1 MDTPQP
7 APVARAVAPV
17 APVAPASV
25 AAGLVAPAAALVVS
39 DRSAAVLRRKA
50 LGQWYTPEAL
60 VDHVVAL
67 TLPPAPPA
75 GRPGAGRLRVL
86 DPACGDGAFLR
97 GVCRRLGSDVELVG
111 VDIDPVAV
119 ESARAS
125 LPDAEIILGDAL
137 TMDWESRRFDVV
149 IGNPPFLNQLATAT
163 TRGGRSRFGG
173 GQYADVAAEFLA
185 LAVELACAGGGR
197 VGLVLPQSILTS
209 RDTGPIRRRVLQRAA
224 MTHAWWSTAQV
235 FDAAVHT
242 CALVFESGA
251 EQRLVARSFGLEGRA
266 IADVALHDS
275 WGALLLESSGVL
287 PAGGRPTLGDIATFA
302 VDFRDQ
308 YYGLIGAVGDEVNGP
323 PLITSG
329 LIEPGRCLWGERPV
343 RFAKQR
349 FAAPRVALE
358 RLAPMLQRWA
368 AQRLVP
374 KILIANQ
381 TRVIEA
387 VIDDDGAWL
396 PSVPTITCVPRP
408 STDAPAAAS
417 LDKLFAV
424 LASPAATEWVRHH
437 AAGSGLSAT
446 SLRLSPTLLASIP
459 LP

>member
-1 MDTPQP
+1 MS
-7 APVARAVAPV
+7 APVAAASGAPV
-17 APVAPASV
+17 APVAPA
-25 AAGLVAPAAALVVS
+25 AALGVP

-50 LGQWYTPEAL
+50 FGQWYTPEAL
-60 VDHVVAL
+60 VDHLVAL
-67 TLPPAPPA
+67 TLAPAPPA
-75 GRPGAGRLRVL
+75 GLPGARRLRVL

-111 VDIDPVAV
+111 VDIDRVAV

-137 TMDWESRRFDVV
+137 TMDWESQRFDVV

-185 LAVELACAGGGR
+185 LAIELAHAGGR

-209 RDTGPIRRRVLQRAA
+209 RDTGPIRRLVLQRAA
-224 MTHAWWSTAQV
+224 MTHAWWSTAHV

-251 EQRLVARSFGLEGRA
+251 EQRLVARSFGLEGRSVPA
-266 IADVALHDS
+266 VQLSAS
-275 WGALLLESSGVL
+275 WGALLLESAGVL
-287 PAGGRPTLGDIATFA
+287 PAGGGPTLGDIATFA

-358 RLAPMLQRWA
+358 RLSPKLQRWA

-387 VIDDDGAWL
+387 VIDYDGAWL
-396 PSVPTITCVPRP
+396 PSVPTITCVPKP
-408 STDAPAAAS
+408 STDNPAGAS

-424 LASPAATEWVRHH
+424 LESPAATEWVRHH
-437 AAGSGLSAT
+437 AAGSGLSAM